1 MLLTLMLV
9 SNLSYSQYPIL
20 KKLGSDS
27 VVIMTLKQA
36 NQVNSYY
43 VDRETKI
50 SQLKDSVAKQKS
62 FAELQSAYAEYMQ
75 NENKKN
81 SFKSNEELIKY
92 YEEREELWKY
102 RVHRQ
107 AKTNMFIFLGMI
119 FLFLFKT

>member
-1 MLLTLMLV
+1 
-9 SNLSYSQYPIL
+9 
-20 KKLGSDS
+20 
-27 VVIMTLKQA
+27 MTLKQA